1 MSNVFIYIIS
11 QRFRN
16 NVKVVDF
23 LRFLF
28 IMKVYV
34 KGVSTMTEK
43 NLAQYFDHTI
53 LSPNATRAEV
63 QQVCEEAVEY
73 KTATVCVNGHWIP
86 FVKEQLDGSGVLP
99 IAVVGFPLGAGTTA
113 AKVMETEDAINNGAE
128 EIDMVINIG
137 EMLDGNLDFVKED
150 IKAVAD
156 ATHAKGKVL
165 KVIIETAFLTPEQ
178 ITTVS
183 KLAKEAGTDFVKTS
197 TGFASSGAT
206 VEDVKLM
213 REAVGPE
220 IGVKASG
227 GIRTKED
234 VEAMLAAGA
243 NRIGLSRTVEIMSN

>member
-1 MSNVFIYIIS
+1 MCRYE
-11 QRFRN
+11 RGL
-16 NVKVVDF
+16 K
-23 LRFLF
+23 
-28 IMKVYV
+28 
-34 KGVSTMTEK
+34 MTDK
-43 NLAQYFDHTI
+43 DLAQYFDHTI
-53 LSPNATRAEV
+53 LAPNATRAEV
-63 QQVCEEAVEY
+63 KKVCEEAVEY

-86 FVKEQLDGSGVLP
+86 FVKKQLEGSDVLP

-183 KLAKEAGTDFVKTS
+183 KLAKDAGTDFVKTS
-197 TGFASSGAT
+197 TGFVSSGAT
-206 VEDVKLM
+206 IEDVKLM
-213 REAVGPE
+213 REAVGSE